1 MLHVT
6 LFTALALSGLVQC
19 GLDFSKWAPPGHGDV
34 RGPCP
39 ALNSLANHGFIPHDG
54 RNITVAA
61 LTDAVVQ
68 AFTFSP
74 EFAESV
80 SVIGF
85 NAKPEPRNGFF
96 DLPDLNL
103 HSFFE
108 HDGSLSR
115 DDLFF
120 SGPDR
125 VATFNQS
132 RFNEFMA
139 VFEGR
144 DYITVEN
151 AAAAR
156 YKRIRHSRTNTPGFT
171 YEALNRIVSY
181 SETVKY
187 MKGMA
192 DSTGKTKKA
201 FVKILFGESGIFSI
215 SLPLLDA
222 VR

>member
-1 MLHVT
+1 MLST
-6 LFTALALSGLVQC
+6 TIFTTLALSGLAL
-19 GLDFSKWAPPGHGDV
+19 GELDFSKWAPPGHGDV

-74 EFAESV
+74 EFATSV

-120 SGPDR
+120 SGPDK

-132 RFNEFMA
+132 RFDEFMS
-139 VFEGR
+139 VFEGQ
-144 DYITVEN
+144 DYITIES

-156 YKRIRHSRTNTPGFT
+156 YKRIQQSRANTPGFT

-187 MKGMA
+187 MKGMV
-192 DSTGKTKKA
+192 DSTGQTKKE
-201 FVKILFGESGIFSI
+201 FVKILFGTLPSD
-215 SLPLLDA
+215 SLPNGP
-222 VR
+222 R